1 MFNPLVD
8 NFSSLSDSQID
19 EKILELSKKYHM
31 SRNLDVQNQIAVIL
45 DMFREESRLRSAKQM
60 QKLNNNGDESL
71 DNLINVS

>member
-1 MFNPLVD
+1 
-8 NFSSLSDSQID
+8 
-19 EKILELSKKYHM
+19 M